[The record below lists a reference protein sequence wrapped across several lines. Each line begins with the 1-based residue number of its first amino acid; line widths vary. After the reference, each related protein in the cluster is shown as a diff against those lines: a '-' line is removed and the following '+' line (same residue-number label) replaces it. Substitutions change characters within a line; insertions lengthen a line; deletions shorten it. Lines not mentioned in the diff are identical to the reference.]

1 MKKKKQGSVLIE
13 KRNRK
18 GYLYLLP
25 WIIGFLVFQL
35 YPIAMSFFY
44 SLTDYSFGS
53 NFSLV
58 GLANYFNI
66 FKLDKEVK
74 NSLLVTFKFVLM
86 SVPMKLLSALII
98 AMLLN
103 QSIKGIGIFRTVY
116 YLPSILGGSVAVAI
130 LWRHLFDLNGV
141 VNHLLNKLGIESIG
155 FLTNPKVALT
165 TISML
170 SVWQFGSSMLF
181 FLSALKQV
189 PKSLYEAAKIDGAG
203 PVRSFFKI
211 TLPMISP
218 MTLFNLIMQ
227 MINAFQEYTAP
238 AVITGGGPVKKTQ
251 VLAIT
256 LYQNAFTYRKMG
268 YASAISWIMFAIII
282 VFTIFVFGTSG
293 KWTYYGDEEG

>member
-141 VNHLLNKLGIESIG
+141 VKYSLQGTTQGNG
-155 FLTNPKVALT
+155 LT
-165 TISML
+165 
-170 SVWQFGSSMLF
+170 GG
-181 FLSALKQV
+181 V
-189 PKSLYEAAKIDGAG
+189 P
-203 PVRSFFKI
+203 PVRFS
-211 TLPMISP
+211 M
-218 MTLFNLIMQ
+218 
-227 MINAFQEYTAP
+227 
-238 AVITGGGPVKKTQ
+238 
-251 VLAIT
+251 
-256 LYQNAFTYRKMG
+256 
-268 YASAISWIMFAIII
+268 
-282 VFTIFVFGTSG
+282 
-293 KWTYYGDEEG
+293 

>member
-1 MKKKKQGSVLIE
+1 M
-13 KRNRK
+13 
-18 GYLYLLP
+18 
-25 WIIGFLVFQL
+25 
-35 YPIAMSFFY
+35 
-44 SLTDYSFGS
+44 
-53 NFSLV
+53 
-58 GLANYFNI
+58 
-66 FKLDKEVK
+66 
-74 NSLLVTFKFVLM
+74 
-86 SVPMKLLSALII
+86 
-98 AMLLN
+98 
-103 QSIKGIGIFRTVY
+103 
-116 YLPSILGGSVAVAI
+116 
-130 LWRHLFDLNGV
+130 
-141 VNHLLNKLGIESIG
+141 
-155 FLTNPKVALT
+155 TNPKVALT

-282 VFTIFVFGTSG
+282 VFTIFIFGTSG